1 MVEKHVWKAF
11 DRDLEEIGRMVLEM
25 GGVVERQALRCVE
38 SLSRHDSDLAKG
50 VLVDDDQVDQLQAEI
65 ERKAI
70 STIALR
76 QPVASDLREL
86 VGTMRIAN
94 DLERAGDLAKN
105 IAKRVIAM
113 DGETPPAK
121 LIRGIEH
128 QNELV
133 LGQLKAVLDAYG
145 RRSLSQAMAVWAADE
160 QVDAICTSVFRE
172 LLTCMMEDP
181 RNISF
186 CIHLLFCAKNIERIG
201 DHATNIAETIH
212 YIVEGH
218 PIADARPKGDTAT
231 GLSQSLQHH

>member
-1 MVEKHVWKAF
+1 MTERHVWKAF
-11 DRDLEEIGRMVLEM
+11 DRDLEEISRMLVEM
-25 GGVVERQALRCVE
+25 GGLVERQASRCVE
-38 SLSRHDSDLAKG
+38 SLSRHDVELARG
-50 VLVDDDQVDQLQAEI
+50 VLDDDDHVDQLQAEI
-65 ERKAI
+65 ERKSI

-86 VGTMRIAN
+86 VGAMRIAS

-105 IAKRVIAM
+105 IGKRVIAM
-113 DGETPPAK
+113 DGDPPPAK

-128 QNELV
+128 QNEVV
-133 LGQLKAVLDAYG
+133 LGQLKAVLDAYS

-160 QVDAICTSVFRE
+160 EVDAICTSVFRE
-172 LLTCMMEDP
+172 LLTYMMEDP
-181 RNISF
+181 RHISF

-218 PIADARPKGDTAT
+218 PVAEARPKGETAA
-231 GLSQSLQHH
+231 GLSPSLQRH